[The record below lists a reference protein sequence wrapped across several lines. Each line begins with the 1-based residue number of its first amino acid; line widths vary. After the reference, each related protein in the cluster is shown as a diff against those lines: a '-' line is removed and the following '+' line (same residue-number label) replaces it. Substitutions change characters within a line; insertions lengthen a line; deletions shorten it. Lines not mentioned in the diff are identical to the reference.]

1 MSDLTDLFPDGTFTP
16 ETEQAEEVEEA
27 PVDEV
32 VEEPVESGADEAG
45 EDAEEAVE
53 APLIFGKYKSVE
65 DAEKAY
71 KELERQ
77 FHAQQQ
83 QPEEEEAEEEE
94 DDDPFG
100 LWGTALGNDEAQ
112 QLANRM
118 LERPSEAQA
127 IVEYVEANQAQFGP
141 NGAEISDQM
150 FALWHAQ
157 NPRAAMRWHGEQE
170 WNQRQELLQQQQ
182 SPIQAHYTQQ
192 MASMAV
198 HRATAE
204 LPRFAEFK
212 DQIMETIQSP
222 NMQAFL
228 AANPEYASDPQK
240 MFEVLQGAWTNEIAK
255 EYRQT
260 AQHNTAAPEPAGTP
274 AVKKPRTQQRSTAAA
289 PTPNEVD
296 DLFEP
301 GTFRAS

>member
-1 MSDLTDLFPDGTFTP
+1 VSDLTDLFPDGTFTP
-16 ETEQAEEVEEA
+16 EPEQADEVEEA

-32 VEEPVESGADEAG
+32 AEEPVDSGADEAG
-45 EDAEEAVE
+45 EEAEEAVE

-112 QLANRM
+112 QLAQRM
-118 LERPSEAQA
+118 IDRPQEAQA
-127 IVEYVEANQAQFGP
+127 IFEYVQANQGQFGQA
-141 NGAEISDQM
+141 GAEITSQM
-150 FALWHAQ
+150 FALWNAQ
-157 NPRAAMRWHGEQE
+157 DPFSAQSWIADQRLAAYQEQI
-170 WNQRQELLQQQQ
+170 QQQQ